1 MSNELVEHL
10 PINISKG
17 LETTDSLELYLNEL
31 RKTPL
36 LSQQEEKKLFEK
48 LHKSDDI
55 EAARKLVMAHL
66 RFVVHVAK
74 TYKGYGLP
82 LLDLIQEGNIGLMK
96 AVKRFD
102 PNRNVRLLSFAIYWI
117 RAEIHEFV
125 LKNWRIVKIATT
137 KAQRKLFFKLK
148 SKKTTS
154 SWLTKKETDDIAKEL
169 DVKSETVTL
178 MESRLSGLDISFD
191 PLDDDEISPS
201 SYLTDD
207 SHVDPLLK
215 LEYETD
221 GNTDLKKLES
231 AMSKLDNRSKDII
244 QQRYL
249 NEAKITLEELSKKYN
264 VSIERIRQIE
274 NKSLNL
280 LKDSMFLA

>member
-280 LKDSMFLA
+280 LKDSMLLA

>member
-74 TYKGYGLP
+74 TYRGYGLP

-191 PLDDDEISPS
+191 PLDDDEMSPS

-249 NEAKITLEELSKKYN
+249 NETKITLEELSKKYN